1 MITKDASIGYAR
13 WVAAVSALGGLL
25 FGYDTGVM
33 SGALLYIEHDFT
45 LTAAQEG
52 LVTSMLLVGAALGA
66 LTGGRIADAIGRR
79 LTLISGGLIF
89 VAGSFACAMAQSVAT
104 LGAARTVLGLA
115 VGMVSIVVPMYI
127 SEMVPADVRGGLV
140 SLNTLMIVVGQL
152 VAFLTNSALAHTGN
166 WRLML
171 GLAAVPGALLVLGMM
186 LLPDSPTWL
195 LRRGRVQEAHA
206 IAARLKVGVGMDE
219 GASTSSRDVR
229 AAERRALTV
238 PWVRRTVIVA
248 VLVGVT
254 QQITGVNAIVY
265 FAPKMMSMVG
275 ISTENAVYTSIII
288 GTVSVISCW
297 IGMMLVD
304 RIGRRRLLTIG
315 LAGTSTSLVLLAIAY
330 RFAEHDSRASVVVLV
345 LMAAFIAFQ
354 QAAVSLTTWLLLSEL
369 VPPAA
374 RGLGM
379 GIAGLG
385 LWVANWLVAQGFL
398 PMVEA
403 IGGPA
408 SFLVFAVLG
417 AAALIFVRLNVPETT
432 GRSLDD
438 VASDM
443 RERAARGRR
452 NWTAK
457 NGPRSQ

>member
-1 MITKDASIGYAR
+1 MEQPSITQSSSTRATRGYAR
-13 WVAAVSALGGLL
+13 FVAAVSALGGLL

-33 SGALLYIEHDFT
+33 SGALLFIERDFH
-45 LTAAQEG
+45 LSAAAEG
-52 LVTSMLLVGAALGA
+52 AVTSMLLVGAALGA
-66 LTGGRIADAIGRR
+66 LTGGRIADALGRR
-79 LTLISGGLIF
+79 WTLIVGGLIF
-89 VAGSFACAMAQSVAT
+89 VLGSIACAAATSVMT
-104 LGAARTVLGLA
+104 LGASRTVLGYA

-152 VAFLTNSALAHTGN
+152 LAFLTNSALAHTGN

-171 GLAAVPGALLVLGMM
+171 GLAAVPGALLAVGMFF
-186 LLPDSPTWL
+186 LPDSPIWL
-195 LRRGRVQEAHA
+195 LRRGRRADAERVSAQ
-206 IAARLKVGVGMDE
+206 VGVELVDTGQ
-219 GASTSSRDVR
+219 ASQSARSVR
-229 AAERRALTV
+229 AAELAALRT
-238 PWVRRTVIVA
+238 PWIRRTVLVA
-248 VLVGVT
+248 IMVGIT

-265 FAPKMMSMVG
+265 FAPKMMNLVG

-288 GTVSVISCW
+288 GTVSVVACW
-297 IGMMLVD
+297 VGMMLVD
-304 RIGRRRLLTIG
+304 RVGRRRLLTIG
-315 LAGTSTSLVLLAIAY
+315 LTGTTVSLILLAIAY
-330 RFAEHDSRASVVVLV
+330 KFAETNKAASVLVLV

-369 VPPAA
+369 VPPAV

-403 IGGPA
+403 IGGPL

-417 AAALIFVRLNVPETT
+417 GAALIFVRRSVPETT

-438 VASDM
+438 VAAEM
-443 RERAARGRR
+443 RQRAEST
-452 NWTAK
+452 NSK
-457 NGPRSQ
+457 ND

>member
-1 MITKDASIGYAR
+1 MGNQTDSQVSTTPSSGYAR
-13 WVAAVSALGGLL
+13 LVAAISALGGLL

-33 SGALLYIEHDFT
+33 SGALLFIERDFH
-45 LTAAQEG
+45 LSAAAEG
-52 LVTSMLLVGAALGA
+52 AVTSMLLVGAALGA

-79 LTLISGGLIF
+79 WTLIVGGLIF
-89 VAGSFACAMAQSVAT
+89 VGGSVACALAT
-104 LGAARTVLGLA
+104 SAISLGASRTVLGYA

-127 SEMVPADVRGGLV
+127 SEMVPAHVRGGLV

-171 GLAAVPGALLVLGMM
+171 GLAAVPGAMLAIGMFF
-186 LLPDSPTWL
+186 LPDSPIWL
-195 LRRGRVQEAHA
+195 LRQGRRTDAERVSD
-206 IAARLKVGVGMDE
+206 RLGVELVDASP
-219 GASTSSRDVR
+219 ASTSARQVR
-229 AAERRALTV
+229 AAELDALRT
-238 PWVRRTVIVA
+238 PWIRRTVVIA
-248 VLVGVT
+248 ILVGVT

-265 FAPKMMSMVG
+265 FAPKMMSLVG
-275 ISTENAVYTSIII
+275 ISTQNAVYTSIII
-288 GTVSVISCW
+288 GTVSVIACW
-297 IGMMLVD
+297 VGMLLVD
-304 RIGRRRLLTIG
+304 RVGRRRLLTIG
-315 LAGTSTSLVLLAIAY
+315 LVGTSCSLVLLAVAY
-330 RFAEHDSRASVVVLV
+330 KFAESNKAASLLVLV

-369 VPPAA
+369 VPPAV

-403 IGGPA
+403 IGGPL

-417 AAALIFVRLNVPETT
+417 GLALVFVRRNVPETT

-438 VASDM
+438 VAAEM
-443 RERAARGRR
+443 RRRAEAFGV
-452 NWTAK
+452 
-457 NGPRSQ
+457 